1 MFQELSTPPDPAVEL
16 ERAILPDFE
25 TISKQRDQQVVLNT
39 PIARDKMLI
48 IAKMSK
54 LEWDK

>member
-25 TISKQRDQQVVLNT
+25 TISQQCGRPLEATLCSRDRGTAQLDRSTASYQR
-39 PIARDKMLI
+39 P
-48 IAKMSK
+48 
-54 LEWDK
+54 